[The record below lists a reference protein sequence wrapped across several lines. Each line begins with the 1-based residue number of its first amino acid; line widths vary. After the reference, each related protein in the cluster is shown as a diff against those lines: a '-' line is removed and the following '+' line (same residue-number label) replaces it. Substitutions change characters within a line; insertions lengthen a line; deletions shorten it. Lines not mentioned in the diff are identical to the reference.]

1 MRRQRDRI
9 SYPVPLQLSGE
20 YSIIHEDR
28 DHIQMVRK
36 SPEFVEST
44 GRYAEQYVFRFEQQS
59 VPCEQDLVL
68 KEKSPNETDTMS

>member
-20 YSIIHEDR
+20 YSIIDEDR

-44 GRYAEQYVFRFEQQS
+44 GRYAEQYVFRFEQ
-59 VPCEQDLVL
+59 
-68 KEKSPNETDTMS
+68 